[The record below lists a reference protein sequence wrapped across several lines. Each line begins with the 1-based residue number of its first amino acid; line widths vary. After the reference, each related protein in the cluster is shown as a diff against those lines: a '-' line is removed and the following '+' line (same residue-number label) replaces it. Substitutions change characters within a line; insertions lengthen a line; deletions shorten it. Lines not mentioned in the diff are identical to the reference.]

1 MGSPLSRLWRPRT
14 PRSGTTAQNW
24 VQCGESVSR
33 LHPAGSR
40 LLNRLLTEGRITPDQ
55 YERATNQ
62 AKRTGERAEDALI
75 DTGALDESTLL
86 KYLAGV
92 YKTRF
97 VTTEKLAHADI
108 EPSLLKMLPR
118 KNAERLDVFPIL
130 FDQKSQSLSIVAV
143 DLEDDVAKQVSLL
156 TNVRDVKVYVARP
169 AAIRALIQ
177 KHYGGDPLAFAM
189 LDKGQAA
196 AYQQMFASY
205 DQNVL
210 TDELFALAGPPTQA
224 RGTPSADKDLEKL
237 ATKVSRGTSP
247 GVAQVPPVA
256 PPPAVPAPTLSAI
269 PLGPPPAPEDKVS
282 ADDYLRTV
290 SVLVSLIE
298 AARPELKG
306 HSAIVAGL
314 CGRICE
320 RVGLSAREK
329 HGVLVAA
336 YLHDVGKGNTYH
348 LTALN
353 VAEYEGHRI
362 QAQKTFATP
371 VRLLESASLPE
382 VTVETLTHMYERAD
396 GTGFPERR
404 SGKEIPLGARI
415 LAIVETYADLT
426 QNARNP
432 FRKTLLPKDAWEA
445 ISKLRGTVFDPNLV
459 DLFQVVVLGEDMRAK
474 LLADRPCALLVD
486 PDSEE
491 TTVLELRLIE
501 LGFDVAIA
509 RTSTDARRAI
519 EQQDMDIII
528 SEVELSPFD
537 GFALL
542 GQIRQSQNG
551 KDVPL
556 LFVTRRG
563 DREAVNKGFALGA
576 SDYLVKPTSADVIAA
591 KARQLVEGGGARGRT
606 RGTRGVSGSLREMA
620 LPDVVQILAHGRKT
634 GQLKITSSGKSGELH
649 FSEGQ
654 IHYATFGGL
663 RGEEAVYAM
672 LQLDDG
678 DFGLDP
684 NVAPAGRTI
693 HASTES
699 LLLEGMR
706 RLDEVRR

>member
-1 MGSPLSRLWRPRT
+1 M
-14 PRSGTTAQNW
+14 
-24 VQCGESVSR
+24 SR

-55 YERATNQ
+55 HERALNQ
-62 AKRTGERAEDALI
+62 AKRTGERAEDALV
-75 DTGALDESTLL
+75 DTGAFDELSLL

-108 EPSLLKMLPR
+108 DPTLLKMLPR

-130 FDQKSQSLSIVAV
+130 FDQKAQALSIVAV
-143 DLEDDVAKQVSLL
+143 DLEDDVGKQVSLL

-169 AAIRALIQ
+169 AAIRALIA

-189 LDKGQAA
+189 LDNSQAV
-196 AYQQMFASY
+196 AYQKMFASY

-210 TDELFALAGPPTQA
+210 TDELFALAGPPSQA
-224 RGTPSADKDLEKL
+224 RSPVADKDLEKL
-237 ATKVSRGTSP
+237 ATRVSRGTQP
-247 GVAQVPPVA
+247 GTARRSSTP
-256 PPPAVPAPTLSAI
+256 PPPAPGPTLSAI
-269 PLGPPPAPEDKVS
+269 PLGPSNAPEDKVS
-282 ADDYLRTV
+282 PDDYLRTV
-290 SVLVSLIE
+290 SVLVSLLE

-362 QAQKTFATP
+362 QAQKSYATP

-382 VTVETLTHMYERAD
+382 VTIETLTHMYERAD
-396 GTGFPERR
+396 GTGFPDRR

-445 ISKLRGTVFDPNLV
+445 ISKLRGAVFDPNLV

-501 LGFDVAIA
+501 QGFDVAIA

-528 SEVELSPFD
+528 CEVELQPFD

-542 GQIRQSQNG
+542 GQLRASQNA

-563 DREAVNKGFALGA
+563 DRDSVNKGFSLGA

-591 KARQLVEGGGARGRT
+591 KVRQLVEGGGAQGRT
-606 RGTRGVSGSLREMA
+606 RGTRGVNGSLREMA

-634 GQLKITSSGKSGELH
+634 GQLKINSSGKLGELH

-654 IHYATFGGL
+654 IHYAAFGAH

-678 DFGLDP
+678 DFALDP

-706 RLDEVRR
+706 RLDEVRK

>member
-1 MGSPLSRLWRPRT
+1 MCQAAAARSSACLPVTCARV
-14 PRSGTTAQNW
+14 RSGYYN
-24 VQCGESVSR
+24 VDRVSR

-75 DTGALDESTLL
+75 DTGALDEPTLL

-108 EPSLLKMLPR
+108 EPVLLKMLPR
-118 KNAERLDVFPIL
+118 KNAERLNVFPIL
-130 FDQKSQSLSIVAV
+130 FDQKANSLSIVAV
-143 DLEDDVAKQVSLL
+143 DLEDDVAKQVMLL

-189 LDKGQAA
+189 LDNSQAA
-196 AYQQMFASY
+196 AYQQAFASY

-210 TDELFALAGPPTQA
+210 TEELFALAGPATQA
-224 RGTPSADKDLEKL
+224 RSPVADKDLEKL

-247 GVAQVPPVA
+247 GVFKRDSSR
-256 PPPAVPAPTLSAI
+256 PAPS
-269 PLGPPPAPEDKVS
+269 GPPPSLSPLAFGPPSASEDRVS
-282 ADDYLRTV
+282 PDDYLRTV
-290 SVLVSLIE
+290 SVLVSLLE

-320 RVGLSAREK
+320 RVGLSPREK

-362 QAQKTFATP
+362 QAQKTYATP

-382 VTVETLTHMYERAD
+382 VTVETLSHMYERAD
-396 GTGFPERR
+396 GSGFPDRR

-445 ISKLRGTVFDPNLV
+445 ISKLRGAVFDPNLV

-528 SEVELSPFD
+528 SEVELQPFD

-542 GQIRQSQNG
+542 GQIRQSANA

-563 DREAVNKGFALGA
+563 DRDAVNRGFALGA
-576 SDYLVKPTSADVIAA
+576 SDYLVKPTSADVVAA

-606 RGTRGVSGSLREMA
+606 RGTRGVSGSLREMG
-620 LPDVVQILAHGRKT
+620 LPDVVQILSHGRKT
-634 GQLKITSSGKSGELH
+634 GQLKITASGKSGELH

-654 IHYATFGGL
+654 IHYATFGEL

-678 DFGLDP
+678 DFGLEP